1 MYTEAACLSVAVI
14 ADVGLIH
21 LILYRDDRAIILHSP
36 SFLAHVRLLN
46 CHGVFKPFR
55 MAWVLLLIIPRSCYC
70 RNNLSSHWP
79 VGGSF
84 STRDLYQGWACAGN
98 SRGHWVTLFVA
109 LGLCGAQQV
118 NVNETVSLFF
128 FSAICIAEKKMA
140 CAGMCV
146 TLLFS
151 MRAGV
156 SIHLSSVTIRNRYKN
171 YMSYKLDCLEP
182 SGAHILS
189 RLASSSF
196 TVKY

>member
-98 SRGHWVTLFVA
+98 SRGHWVTLFAA

-128 FSAICIAEKKMA
+128 FFCHMYSRKKD
-140 CAGMCV
+140 GMCWYV
-146 TLLFS
+146 RLLYFS
-151 MRAGV
+151 LWEQAFQYTYRVWPFG
-156 SIHLSSVTIRNRYKN
+156 IGIKTT
-171 YMSYKLDCLEP
+171 C
-182 SGAHILS
+182 HIN
-189 RLASSSF
+189 
-196 TVKY
+196 